1 MSNNDRRSHENL
13 TLDAFPRFLFLFIRF
28 SGLGSSAVKS
38 EYEYEYECSCC
49 LQLLSLLLSCFM
61 LISVDCSFLL
71 YLINNANFKNCFQ
84 LVIIIIFIFAL
95 QQFVVVVFVFVVV
108 VFFVVSCS
116 MLITKVIICIK
127 SWVWQAFRSVQ
138 HTSHGSLGTSRYIC
152 ILNLGAYREFG
163 LLC

>member
-49 LQLLSLLLSCFM
+49 LQLLSCFM

-152 ILNLGAYREFG
+152 ILNLGAYWEFG